1 MWGAPDRAVD
11 PALFSGY
18 WRSEMARILIIE
30 DEEMMREFLR
40 ELLEEAG
47 YQVEEAENGKVGVEL
62 YRKDPAD
69 LVITDLFMPE
79 KDGIEALLE
88 LQAEFPEVKV
98 IAVSG
103 GSRMGRTDLLS
114 VVGDLGVQRTFRKP
128 FHMSEL
134 LEAVKEL
141 LGEG

>member
-1 MWGAPDRAVD
+1 
-11 PALFSGY
+11 
-18 WRSEMARILIIE
+18 MARILIIE

-47 YQVEEAENGKVGVEL
+47 YQVEEAENGVVGVEL
-62 YRKDPAD
+62 YRKAPAD

-79 KDGIEALLE
+79 KDGIEAVLE
-88 LQAEFPEVKV
+88 LQSDFPEVKI

-103 GSRMGRTDLLS
+103 GSRMGRIDLLS
-114 VVGDLGVQRTFRKP
+114 VVGDLGVQRVFRKP
-128 FHMSEL
+128 FHTSEV

-141 LGEG
+141 LEQD